1 MSILRVGETVSVTL
15 AFCTVP
21 RSNCT
26 QCGHG
31 GGIDIIVTRPVI
43 KLRGQNGLGPRDSS
57 RNHPVSQ
64 MHACHRWHSKN
75 AKMQNNGVK

>member
-21 RSNCT
+21 RCNCT